1 MLFTKAGAA
10 SMAVWPVHGS
20 YSGWCGRCVIY
31 TDPPRYASNRPLY
44 LRDAI
49 PILNTELGVR
59 VTLILILILSL
70 SLRVAVRK
78 DCILCCITYTK
89 NRLPV
94 SLV

>member
-1 MLFTKAGAA
+1 
-10 SMAVWPVHGS
+10 MAVWPVHGS
-20 YSGWCGRCVIY
+20 YSGRCGRCVIY

-59 VTLILILILSL
+59 VTLVLILILSL

-78 DCILCCITYTK
+78 DCIIMSHNVHKKQTAGQL
-89 NRLPV
+89 
-94 SLV
+94 SLMIKFSSK